1 MPGSKLGYLYYPV
14 FSNSKPGG
22 GMDLGGVRQ
31 LCPFDVWWAGDSEM
45 HWNLW
50 VDWWR
55 LGEYPVN
62 SGGK

>member
-45 HWNLW
+45 HWNLR

-55 LGEYPVN
+55 RGE
-62 SGGK
+62 